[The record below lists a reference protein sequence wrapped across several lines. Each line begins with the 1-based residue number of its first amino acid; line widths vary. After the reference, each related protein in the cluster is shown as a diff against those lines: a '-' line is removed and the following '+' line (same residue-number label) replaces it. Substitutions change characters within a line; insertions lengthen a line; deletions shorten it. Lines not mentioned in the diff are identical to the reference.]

1 MYDETGAMS
10 AMHEPD
16 YVGALHLH
24 CLPFSTEVDD
34 TFFFADPG
42 LTKRLDQLQHLTQ
55 FGGMVL
61 IVEGDSGSGKTTML
75 RQLIMHASNSWKVC
89 HLQPADIREPLAL
102 IRQLA
107 LHFGLNESAD
117 PHELQTL
124 LADYCQVIEQ
134 ASQVPVVIVDDAD
147 QVPAAVLKQLLNLG
161 ASAAE
166 TVKYLRIVLFGA
178 PGLTGRF
185 AEAAQYEG
193 ASSLIHTLVIH
204 PFDEAQTDAYV
215 MYRLAVAGYSG
226 DSPFSPMEI
235 RAIHKSAA
243 GLPARINKLAHQTL
257 TEHVWAS
264 PQHGHRTRKSRVRG
278 RQAYALGRISW
289 EGRWLGAGIAAF
301 VVAGFVW
308 WIGPSYQSPDEP
320 SDANIVSQ
328 DLVLP
333 RPEASRVDRRGTAE
347 EQRVPQS
354 VAEPPISVTQPVTLE
369 QTPVIEVA
377 AGAARQQPLFLPRSV
392 EPPAIPTTP
401 APVDLPLLETDS
413 RVAAPR
419 EVRDAGSDEK
429 SGAAQSGLAQ
439 SASVPAV
446 AAQAKEE
453 PLRKVSAVTTA
464 NDNDAAGVYREAW
477 LLSQP
482 AEAFTLQLLGVS
494 QKSSVN
500 RFLREYQFSQPVAYF
515 HTFRDSKDWY
525 VLVYGVYA
533 DRAAAKAAIASLPE
547 PVRKAGPWSRS
558 FSSIQA
564 DIQSAH
570 SP

>member
-1 MYDETGAMS
+1 MDDETGAVS
-10 AMHEPD
+10 AMHETD

-61 IVEGDSGSGKTTML
+61 IVEGESGSGRTTML
-75 RQLIMHASNSWKVC
+75 RQLIMHASNSWRVC

-124 LADYCQVIEQ
+124 LADYWQVIEQ
-134 ASQVPVVIVDDAD
+134 VSQVPVVIVDDAD

-243 GLPARINKLAHQTL
+243 GLPARINRLAHQTL
-257 TEHVWAS
+257 MEHVWAS
-264 PQHGHRTRKSRVRG
+264 PHHGHRARKSRDRRRRG
-278 RQAYALGRISW
+278 YALGRISR
-289 EGRWLGAGIAAF
+289 EGRWLGAGMAAF

-328 DLVLP
+328 NLALAH
-333 RPEASRVDRRGTAE
+333 PEASRLDRRVTAE

-354 VAEPPISVTQPVTLE
+354 VADLPLPVMQSVKLE
-369 QTPVIEVA
+369 QAPVIEVA
-377 AGAARQQPLFLPRSV
+377 AGVARQPPPFPPRSD
-392 EPPAIPTTP
+392 ESPAIPTTP
-401 APVDLPLLETDS
+401 VDLPPFETDN
-413 RVAAPR
+413 RGAAPMGVR
-419 EVRDAGSDEK
+419 EAGSEEK
-429 SGAAQSGLAQ
+429 SGAAAQSGLAK
-439 SASVPAV
+439 SAGVPAV

-453 PLRKVSAVTTA
+453 PLRKVSTGTTA
-464 NDNDAAGVYREAW
+464 SDNDAAGVYREAW

-482 AEAFTLQLLGVS
+482 AKAFTLQLLGVS

-515 HTFRDSKDWY
+515 HTYRDSKDWY

-533 DRAAAKAAIASLPE
+533 DRAAAKAAVASLPE

-564 DIQSAH
+564 DIKSGH